1 MTRVSLRSLARLA
14 LILAVALV
22 TVSGAARAVPVQVS
36 GGSTQSSERLV
47 FDWPRSVDYSAERFG
62 DSLVIRF
69 SQPIEGDVSGAA
81 SGLGRFISGGRI
93 GSDGRSAVIELTGNH
108 RLRTTREGNRI
119 VIDLSDRTSA
129 PAPLP
134 APTQAAPAPAPA
146 PQQQAATQPAPA
158 PAPPP
163 AQAPPAAQPAPALA
177 QTGQTTQAPSAPAPA
192 PSGPAVPVRTGRHAN
207 YDRIVFDWPAPVD
220 FTVAPAAGAARIQF
234 DSPAR
239 IDDGAV
245 RRRLPEALRGFS
257 SAPSGSGLAVTVPVP
272 EGRSVNAFRSGPKVV
287 VDVLRDASGT
297 TVPTAGSQPSQ
308 PTAAQPAP
316 SQPAPSQPVP
326 AQQTP
331 TAEAP
336 APQPA
341 APGIPAARVEAP
353 APAAGQAPAP
363 AAAPVPATPEVQAQ
377 NNIRSQTAPPPAGA
391 TRSDPTTAVTQ
402 LPDVRSSVP
411 AAQAGAESSL
421 DDATRLD
428 AAPVGAAVPVAGPPL
443 AITRLNNADAIS
455 LRFAFQEET
464 AAAVFPRAGYVWV
477 GFDRAAAFDTTQL
490 AGLANEIVGQPEQVA
505 ASTGSVVRIPVVEG
519 VNPRVWRDGTAW
531 VLDLQPQLSRPDVP
545 LRIDAQMVSPQ
556 GPRLF
561 IPVEGVGEPIVVND
575 PEVGDS
581 LFLIP
586 ITPLSRGIDGN
597 RRYPDMEILASL
609 QGVVVRPNRSD
620 LAIRILPDGIA
631 ITREAGM
638 VLSGPAP
645 RSADDVYTGGR
656 FEGLTAGL
664 PPGRIFDMANWR
676 LGSDPE
682 FLERRQA
689 LQLRISEATS
699 ISRNGPRLELAQFY
713 FARGL
718 AAEAIGLL
726 RTIAQSDEDLANRP
740 DVKALR
746 GAASFMLGRNA
757 EAEEYLDDP
766 ALNGFSEAELWRGAA
781 TAGQGKWDEAVEH
794 IARAGEIP
802 GGYPRNYT
810 TELAMQAA
818 EAAIR
823 AGDYRGAGAFLD
835 VIAEGDPTP
844 GERARLDFLRGRVLY
859 AFGDTEAALD
869 IWNRL
874 AEGEDRWA
882 RVRSERALI
891 RHRLEDDRITPKQ
904 AADRLDE
911 LRYAW
916 RGDRVEFELLRDLG
930 RLRLEE
936 NEFEEGLAALRQAV
950 TFFPD
955 NPDSR
960 DLAFELTEAFSDIF
974 TSGIAEAMT
983 PLQALA
989 LYDEFRELTPVGAA
1003 GDKIIEALAD
1013 RLVKVDL
1020 LDRAAR
1026 LLDRQVKFRLQ
1037 GTEKARVGARLA
1049 LILLLDRQPESAI
1062 AALDESVAP
1071 GLRSDLAAERRRLRA
1086 RAIFDLGDAQGALK
1100 LLADDKSREAD
1111 LLRADI
1117 YWRTQE
1123 WVEAAKTF
1131 RSLVADAGR
1140 DGRRLTPEQ
1149 ANYIVNWAVSLALS
1163 DNDNG
1168 LNRLRQIYGTQM
1180 DDTPFR
1186 EAFRLITNNTDSGPD
1201 EFLRLSERFEEIGRF
1216 QAFLSS
1222 YRDKLKQG
1230 PLSATN

>member
-1 MTRVSLRSLARLA
+1 MIRALTRFVLV
-14 LILAVALV
+14 LAVALLTV
-22 TVSGAARAVPVQVS
+22 TGSAGAVPVQVS
-36 GGSTQSSERLV
+36 GGSTETSERLV

-69 SQPIEGDVSGAA
+69 SQPIEGDVAGAA
-81 SGLGRFISGGRI
+81 TGLGRFISGGRV

-108 RLRTTREGNRI
+108 RLRTTRDGNRI

-129 PAPLP
+129 PTPLP
-134 APTQAAPAPAPA
+134 APS
-146 PQQQAATQPAPA
+146 QPASSQAA

-163 AQAPPAAQPAPALA
+163 AAAAPPPAQAAPTQTAPA
-177 QTGQTTQAPSAPAPA
+177 QAAPAQAAPAQAAPAQAAPAA
-192 PSGPAVPVRTGRHAN
+192 PSGPELAVRTGRHAN
-207 YDRIVFDWPAPVD
+207 YDRIVFDWPASVD
-220 FTVAPAAGAARIQF
+220 FEVEPDAGAARILF
-234 DSPAR
+234 ARPAR
-239 IDDGAV
+239 IDDSAV
-245 RRRLPEALRGFS
+245 RRQLPEALRGFAS
-257 SAPSGSGLAVTVPVP
+257 TPSASGLTVTVPVP
-272 EGRSVNAFRSGPKVV
+272 DGRSINAFRSGPKVV
-287 VDVLRDASGT
+287 VDVLRDTSGT
-297 TVPTAGSQPSQ
+297 TVAPAGSQPASPPAQ
-308 PTAAQPAP
+308 AQPAP
-316 SQPAPSQPVP
+316 QTEPQTAPPPAADGVPAARAQAPTPVP
-326 AQQTP
+326 DQASS
-331 TAEAP
+331 
-336 APQPA
+336 PA
-341 APGIPAARVEAP
+341 APAATQ
-353 APAAGQAPAP
+353 GQAPAP
-363 AAAPVPATPEVQAQ
+363 AAAPVPATPEVTAQ
-377 NNIRSQTAPPPAGA
+377 NNVRSQTAPRPAGA
-391 TRSDPTTAVTQ
+391 APSDPTTAVTQ
-402 LPDVRSSVP
+402 LPDVRSSMP
-411 AAQAGAESSL
+411 AAQSDGESSL
-421 DDATRLD
+421 DDAIRLN
-428 AAPVGAAVPVAGPPL
+428 AAPTEAAQPITGPPL

-455 LRFAFQEET
+455 LRFAFEEE
-464 AAAVFPRAGYVWV
+464 AAAVVFPRAGYVWV
-477 GFDRAAAFDTTQL
+477 GFDRPAAFDTSQL

-620 LAIRILPDGIA
+620 LAIRVLPDGIA
-631 ITREAGM
+631 ITREEGM

-676 LGSDPE
+676 LGSDAE

-823 AGDYRGAGAFLD
+823 AGDFRGAGAFLD

-869 IWNRL
+869 IWNQL

-882 RVRSERALI
+882 RVRSERELI
-891 RHRLEDDRITPKQ
+891 QHRLDDGRITPMQ

-930 RLRLEE
+930 RLRLQE

-955 NPDSR
+955 NPESR
-960 DLAFELTEAFSDIF
+960 DLAFELTEAFSEIF

-1071 GLRSDLAAERRRLRA
+1071 GLRPDLAAERRRLRA

-1100 LLADDKSREAD
+1100 LLADDTSREAD

-1117 YWRTQE
+1117 YWRTQD

-1131 RSLVADAGR
+1131 RSLVAEAGR

-1149 ANYIVNWAVSLALS
+1149 ANYIVNWAVALALS

-1201 EFLRLSERFEEIGRF
+1201 EFLRLTERFEEIGRF

>member
-1 MTRVSLRSLARLA
+1 MTRAVLRTVSL
-14 LILAVALV
+14 LAVLLLWLAGPAL
-22 TVSGAARAVPVQVS
+22 AVPVQVS
-36 GGSTQSSERLV
+36 GGSTPTSERLV

-69 SQPIEGDVSGAA
+69 SQPIEGDIAA
-81 SGLGRFISGGRI
+81 AAGGLGRFISGGRI

-108 RLRTTREGNRI
+108 RLRTTRDGNRI

-129 PAPLP
+129 PAPL
-134 APTQAAPAPAPA
+134 APS
-146 PQQQAATQPAPA
+146 QPAPA
-158 PAPPP
+158 APQQAAPPPAPAAAPPP
-163 AQAPPAAQPAPALA
+163 AQAAAPAPQAPAAQAPAPQPPAAEAGPLIPTR
-177 QTGQTTQAPSAPAPA
+177 TGQHP
-192 PSGPAVPVRTGRHAN
+192 N

-220 FTVAPAAGAARIQF
+220 FEVEPQAGAARILF
-234 DSPAR
+234 ARPGR
-239 IDDGAV
+239 IDDDAL
-245 RRRLPEALRGFS
+245 RRRLPEPLRGVASMPS
-257 SAPSGSGLAVTVPVP
+257 STGLAVTLPVP
-272 EGRSVNAFRSGPKVV
+272 DGRSIKAFQSGPKVV
-287 VDVLRDASGT
+287 VDVMRDGSGI
-297 TVPTAGSQPSQ
+297 TVPPAGSQP
-308 PTAAQPAP
+308 A
-316 SQPAPSQPVP
+316 PVP
-326 AQQTP
+326 AP
-331 TAEAP
+331 TAEAQR
-336 APQPA
+336 APSADGVPA
-341 APGIPAARVEAP
+341 ARGSAQAEIPAAQGANPGE
-353 APAAGQAPAP
+353 APAP
-363 AAAPVPATPEVQAQ
+363 AAAPVPATPEIASQ
-377 NNIRSQTAPPPAGA
+377 NNVRSATAPPPEG
-391 TRSDPTTAVTQ
+391 SLSSEPTGAVTN
-402 LPDVRSSVP
+402 LPDVRSTVP
-411 AAQAGAESSL
+411 AAQAGNETAL

-428 AAPVGAAVPVAGPPL
+428 MAPAAAMPPIAGPPL

-455 LRFAFQEET
+455 LRFAFEDET
-464 AAAVFPRAGYVWV
+464 AAVVFPRAGYVWV
-477 GFDRAAAFDTTQL
+477 GFDRAVTIDTSQL
-490 AGLANEIVGQPEQVA
+490 AGLTNEIVGEPQQVP

-519 VNPRVWRDGTAW
+519 VNPRVWRDGSAW

-561 IPVEGVGEPIVVND
+561 IPVEGVGDPMVVND

-597 RRYPDMEILASL
+597 RRYPDMEILGSL

-620 LAIRILPDGIA
+620 IAVRVLPDGIA

-676 LGSDPE
+676 LGSDAD
-682 FLERRQA
+682 FLNQRQA

-757 EAEEYLDDP
+757 EAEEYLDDA

-823 AGDYRGAGAFLD
+823 AGDFRGAGAFLD

-859 AFGDTEAALD
+859 AFGDLEAALD

-874 AEGEDRWA
+874 ADGEDRWA

-891 RHRLEDDRITPKQ
+891 QHRLEDGRITPKQ

-936 NEFEEGLAALRQAV
+936 NEFEEGLDALRQAV

-955 NPDSR
+955 NPDTR

-974 TSGIAEAMT
+974 TSGVAEAMT

-989 LYDEFRELTPVGAA
+989 LYDQFRELTPVGAA
-1003 GDKIIEALAD
+1003 GDKIIESLAD

-1071 GLRSDLAAERRRLRA
+1071 GLGSALAGERSRLRA

-1100 LLADDKSREAD
+1100 LLANDRSREAE

-1131 RSLVADAGR
+1131 RTLVGEAGR

-1149 ANYIVNWAVSLALS
+1149 ANFIVNWAVSLALS

>member
-1 MTRVSLRSLARLA
+1 MIRVLVLAMSLLLA
-14 LILAVALV
+14 LP
-22 TVSGAARAVPVQVS
+22 GGARAVPVQVT
-36 GGSTQSSERLV
+36 GGETTSSERLV
-47 FDWPRSVDYSAERFG
+47 FDWPRAVEYSAERFG
-62 DSLVIRF
+62 NSLVIRF
-69 SQPIEGDVSGAA
+69 SQPIEGDIAGAA
-81 SGLGRFISGGRI
+81 GGLGRFISGGRI
-93 GSDGRSAVIELTGNH
+93 GRDGRSVVIELTGNH
-108 RLRTTREGNRI
+108 RLRSTRDGNRI

-129 PAPLP
+129 PAPLAPPQVATQPPP
-134 APTQAAPAPAPA
+134 ATAPAPAPA
-146 PQQQAATQPAPA
+146 PAPA
-158 PAPPP
+158 ASPA
-163 AQAPPAAQPAPALA
+163 PAAQPSAAPVL
-177 QTGQTTQAPSAPAPA
+177 G
-192 PSGPAVPVRTGRHAN
+192 VRTGRHNA

-220 FTVAPAAGAARIQF
+220 FDVEPDAGAARILF
-234 DSPAR
+234 ARPAR
-239 IDDGAV
+239 IDDAAL
-245 RRRLPEALRGFS
+245 RRRLPEALRGIV
-257 SAPSGSGLAVTVPVP
+257 SAPSVGGLTVTIPVP
-272 EGRSVNAFRSGPKVV
+272 PGRSIKAFRSGPKVV
-287 VDVLRDASGT
+287 VDVLRDTSGT
-297 TVPTAGSQPSQ
+297 QALPAQ
-308 PTAAQPAP
+308 AAAPA
-316 SQPAPSQPVP
+316 PVP
-326 AQQTP
+326 APQAQTP
-331 TAEAP
+331 PAQVPPARAEPAVPAEAP
-336 APQPA
+336 VP
-341 APGIPAARVEAP
+341 
-353 APAAGQAPAP
+353 APAP
-363 AAAPVPATPEVQAQ
+363 AAAVPPAQVQPPAQAASETRSPPVQPAPAQGTDEAPPPAAAPVPPTTQQAAVPPP
-377 NNIRSQTAPPPAGA
+377 RGRTAPPPSGSDG
-391 TRSDPTTAVTQ
+391 SDPTTAETR
-402 LPDVRSSVP
+402 LPDVQSTAP
-411 AAQAGAESSL
+411 ARQGAQEAVL

-428 AAPVGAAVPVAGPPL
+428 AAPSSGAATIAGPSLP
-443 AITRLNNADAIS
+443 ITRLNNPEAIS
-455 LRFAFQEET
+455 LRFAFEDEV

-477 GFDRAAAFDTTQL
+477 GFDQPVTFDTGQL
-490 AGLANEIVGQPEQVA
+490 AGLENEIVGLPEQIPV
-505 ASTGSVVRIPVVEG
+505 SSGSAVRIPVVEG

-545 LRIDAQMVSPQ
+545 LRVDAQMVSPQ

-561 IPVEGVGEPIVVND
+561 IPVDGVGQPIVVRD

-581 LFLIP
+581 LFMVP
-586 ITPLSRGIDGN
+586 VTPLSRGIDGD
-597 RRYPDMEILASL
+597 RKYPDMSILASL

-620 LAIRILPDGIA
+620 IAVRVLPDGIA
-631 ITREAGM
+631 ITREEGM

-645 RSADDVYTGGR
+645 RSADDSYSGGR

-676 LGSDPE
+676 LGSDVE
-682 FLERRQA
+682 FLDRRQA
-689 LQLRISEATS
+689 LQLRIAEATS

-746 GAASFMLGRNA
+746 GAASFMLGRHA
-757 EAEEYLDDP
+757 EAEDYLDDP

-823 AGDYRGAGAFLD
+823 AGDFRGAGAFLD

-859 AFGDTEAALD
+859 AFGDIEAALD

-891 RHRLEDDRITPKQ
+891 RYRLDDGRITTKQ

-950 TFFPD
+950 TYFPD
-955 NPDSR
+955 NQESR

-974 TSGIAEAMT
+974 TGGASEAMT

-989 LYDEFRELTPVGAA
+989 LYDEFRELTPVGGA

-1013 RLVKVDL
+1013 RLVMVDL

-1071 GLRSDLAAERRRLRA
+1071 GLQRDLAAERRRLRS
-1086 RAIFDLGDAQGALK
+1086 RAIFELGDAQGALR
-1100 LLADDKSREAD
+1100 LLADDESREAN

-1117 YWRTQE
+1117 YWRTQN

-1131 RSLVADAGR
+1131 RSLVGDSGR
-1140 DGRRLTPEQ
+1140 DGRRLTAEQ
-1149 ANYIVNWAVSLALS
+1149 ANFIVNWAVALALS

-1180 DDTPFR
+1180 DNTPFR

>member
-1 MTRVSLRSLARLA
+1 MTLA
-14 LILAVALV
+14 LSRIVLLLAVLV
-22 TVSGAARAVPVQVS
+22 LAAAGPAGAVPVQVS
-36 GGSTQSSERLV
+36 AGSTESSERLV

-69 SQPIEGDVSGAA
+69 SQPIEGDVAAAA

-108 RLRTTREGNRI
+108 RLRTTRDGNRI

-129 PAPLP
+129 PAPL
-134 APTQAAPAPAPA
+134 AAPAQSAPA
-146 PQQQAATQPAPA
+146 QPAAPQPAPA
-158 PAPPP
+158 PAQQAAPQQTPPP
-163 AQAPPAAQPAPALA
+163 AQAAAPPPAAATPPPAQAAPAA
-177 QTGQTTQAPSAPAPA
+177 PPAETT
-192 PSGPAVPVRTGRHAN
+192 PAVPAGPELPVRTGRHNN

-220 FTVAPAAGAARIQF
+220 FEVEPAAGAARILF
-234 DSPAR
+234 ARPAR
-239 IDDGAV
+239 IDDAAV

-257 SAPSGSGLAVTVPVP
+257 STPSGTGVAVTVPVP

-287 VDVLRDASGT
+287 VDVLRDTSGT
-297 TVPTAGSQPSQ
+297 TVPVAGAE
-308 PTAAQPAP
+308 PTPAPAEAPAQAAAPQAPPAAPQPAADGVP
-316 SQPAPSQPVP
+316 AARVPGANPAPP
-326 AQQTP
+326 AA
-331 TAEAP
+331 AEAP
-336 APQPA
+336 APD
-341 APGIPAARVEAP
+341 
-353 APAAGQAPAP
+353 
-363 AAAPVPATPEVQAQ
+363 AAPVPATPEVTAQ
-377 NNIRSQTAPPPAGA
+377 NNARSQTAPPPPGSA
-391 TRSDPTTAVTQ
+391 RNDPTAAVTQ

-411 AAQAGAESSL
+411 AAQGEGESSL

-428 AAPVGAAVPVAGPPL
+428 AAPGEAVAPITGPPL

-455 LRFAFQEET
+455 LRFAFTEET
-464 AAAVFPRAGYVWV
+464 AALVFPRAGYVWV
-477 GFDRAAAFDTTQL
+477 GFDRAATFDTSQL
-490 AGLANEIVGQPEQVA
+490 AGLSNEIVGQPEQVP
-505 ASTGSVVRIPVVEG
+505 ASTGSVARIPVVQG

-545 LRIDAQMVSPQ
+545 LRVDAQMVSPQ

-561 IPVEGVGEPIVVND
+561 IPVEGVGDPMVVND

-609 QGVVVRPNRSD
+609 QGVVVRPNRQD
-620 LAIRILPDGIA
+620 IAIRVLPDGIA
-631 ITREAGM
+631 ITREEGM

-645 RSADDVYTGGR
+645 RSVDDVYTGGR

-676 LGSDPE
+676 LGSDAE

-835 VIAEGDPTP
+835 VISEGDPTP

-891 RHRLEDDRITPKQ
+891 QHRLEDGRITPKQ

-955 NPDSR
+955 NPESR

-974 TSGIAEAMT
+974 TSGVAEAMT

-989 LYDEFRELTPVGAA
+989 LYDEFRELTPLGAA

-1071 GLRSDLAAERRRLRA
+1071 GLRQDLAAERRRLRA

-1100 LLADDKSREAD
+1100 LLTDDDSREAD

-1131 RSLVADAGR
+1131 RSLVGDAGR

>member
-1 MTRVSLRSLARLA
+1 MIRAAALLLA
-14 LILAVALV
+14 LVLAVVAGP
-22 TVSGAARAVPVQVS
+22 TAWAVPVQVT
-36 GGSTQSSERLV
+36 GGSTATSERLV
-47 FDWPRSVDYSAERFG
+47 FDWPRAVEYSAERFG

-69 SQPIEGDVSGAA
+69 NQPIEADIAA
-81 SGLGRFISGGRI
+81 AAGGLGRFIAGGRI
-93 GSDGRSAVIELTGNH
+93 GRDGRSAVIELTGNH
-108 RLRTTREGNRI
+108 RLRSTRDGNRI
-119 VIDLSDRTSA
+119 VIDLSDRTTP
-129 PAPLP
+129 PAPLALP
-134 APTQAAPAPAPA
+134 
-146 PQQQAATQPAPA
+146 QPAPA
-158 PAPPP
+158 AQSQATPAPPAP
-163 AQAPPAAQPAPALA
+163 VPAAQAPAAQVPAAGTQSAAPAL
-177 QTGQTTQAPSAPAPA
+177 G
-192 PSGPAVPVRTGRHAN
+192 VRTGRHAD
-207 YDRIVFDWPAPVD
+207 YDRIVFDWTAPVD
-220 FTVAPAAGAARIQF
+220 FDVEPNAGAARILF
-234 DSPAR
+234 ARPAT
-239 IDDGAV
+239 IDDQAV
-245 RRRLPEALRGFS
+245 RRQLPQELRGFLS
-257 SAPSGSGLAVTVPVP
+257 TPSATGLTVTIPVP
-272 EGRSVNAFRSGPKVV
+272 EGRSIRTLRSGPKVV
-287 VDVLRDASGT
+287 VDVLRDTSGLQAQTPAPAPQAPALAPAPAPAASPPPPD
-297 TVPTAGSQPSQ
+297 VPPATAP
-308 PTAAQPAP
+308 AAQPAP
-316 SQPAPSQPVP
+316 AQPAE
-326 AQQTP
+326 TG
-331 TAEAP
+331 T
-336 APQPA
+336 PA
-341 APGIPAARVEAP
+341 ASAETPAAA
-353 APAAGQAPAP
+353 APAASAQSPGAASETAP
-363 AAAPVPATPEVQAQ
+363 AAAPAAPTPQPALPPA
-377 NNIRSQTAPPPAGA
+377 RAQTAPPPPGSQG
-391 TRSDPTTAVTQ
+391 SDPTAAVTQ
-402 LPDVRSSVP
+402 LPDVQSSAP
-411 AAQAGAESSL
+411 ATQEGQSVL
-421 DDATRLD
+421 DDATRID
-428 AAPVGAAVPVAGPPL
+428 ARPAGQVAGPPL
-443 AITRLNNADAIS
+443 AITRLNNAEAIS
-455 LRFAFQEET
+455 LRFAFEEEV
-464 AAAVFPRAGYVWV
+464 AAVVFPRAGYVWV
-477 GFDRAAAFDTTQL
+477 GFDRPATFDTSQL
-490 AGLANEIVGQPEQVA
+490 AGLENEIVGQPEQVPA
-505 ASTGSVVRIPVVEG
+505 TTGAVVRIPVVKG

-545 LRIDAQMVSPQ
+545 LRVDAQMVSPQ

-561 IPVEGVGEPIVVND
+561 IPVEGVGEPIVVTD

-581 LFLIP
+581 LFLVP
-586 ITPLSRGIDGN
+586 VTPLSRGIDGE
-597 RRYPDMEILASL
+597 RRYPDMTILASL
-609 QGVVVRPNRSD
+609 QGVVVRPNRQD
-620 LAIRILPDGIA
+620 LAIRVLPDGIA
-631 ITREAGM
+631 ITRDEGM

-645 RSADDVYTGGR
+645 RSVDDVYTGGR

-676 LGSDPE
+676 LGSDAE
-682 FLERRQA
+682 FLARRQA
-689 LQLRISEATS
+689 LQLRIAEATS

-746 GAASFMLGRNA
+746 GAASFMLGRYA
-757 EAEEYLDDP
+757 EAEEFLDDA

-781 TAGQGKWDEAVEH
+781 TAGQGKWDQAVEH

-823 AGDYRGAGAFLD
+823 AGDFRGAGAFLD
-835 VIAEGDPTP
+835 VISEGDPTP
-844 GERARLDFLRGRVLY
+844 GERARLDFLRGRVLH
-859 AFGDTEAALD
+859 AFGDIEAAVD
-869 IWNRL
+869 IWSRL

-882 RVRSERALI
+882 RVRSERSLI
-891 RHRLEDDRITPKQ
+891 EHRLGEGRITPME

-930 RLRLEE
+930 RLRLQE
-936 NEFEEGLAALRQAV
+936 NEFEEGLGALRQAV

-955 NPDSR
+955 NSDSR

-974 TSGIAEAMT
+974 TSGVADSMT

-1003 GDKIIEALAD
+1003 GDKIIESLAD
-1013 RLVKVDL
+1013 RLVMVDL

-1037 GTEKARVGARLA
+1037 GTDKARVGARLA
-1049 LILLLDRQPESAI
+1049 VILLLDRQPESAI

-1071 GLRSDLAAERRRLRA
+1071 GLRSDLANERRRLRA
-1086 RAIFDLGDAQGALK
+1086 RAIFDLGDAQGALG
-1100 LLADDKSREAD
+1100 LLEDDNSREAN

-1117 YWRTQE
+1117 YWKTQE

-1131 RSLVADAGR
+1131 RALVGDSGR
-1140 DGRRLTPEQ
+1140 DGRRLSQEQ

-1180 DDTPFR
+1180 DNTPFR

>member
-1 MTRVSLRSLARLA
+1 MNRAILLAAIA
-14 LILAVALV
+14 LMALCG
-22 TVSGAARAVPVQVS
+22 TAWAVPVQVS
-36 GGSTQSSERLV
+36 GGSTPTSERLV

-69 SQPIEGDVSGAA
+69 SQPIEGDVAAAA
-81 SGLGRFISGGRI
+81 SGLGRFIAGGRI
-93 GSDGRSAVIELTGNH
+93 GRDGRSAVIELTGNH
-108 RLRTTREGNRI
+108 RLRSTREGNRI
-119 VIDLSDRTSA
+119 VIDLSDRASA
-129 PAPLP
+129 PAPL
-134 APTQAAPAPAPA
+134 APAQPA
-146 PQQQAATQPAPA
+146 PQQQAAAPQPAP
-158 PAPPP
+158 
-163 AQAPPAAQPAPALA
+163 QTAAQSTPAPAQVA
-177 QTGQTTQAPSAPAPA
+177 APSSAPVL
-192 PSGPAVPVRTGRHAN
+192 GVRIGQHSN
-207 YDRIVFDWPAPVD
+207 YDRIVFDWPTPVEFQVEPD
-220 FTVAPAAGAARIQF
+220 AGAARVLF
-234 DSPAR
+234 SSPAR
-239 IDDGAV
+239 LDDAAV
-245 RRRLPEALRGFS
+245 RRQLPEVLRGFVS
-257 SAPSGSGLAVTVPVP
+257 TPSEGGLTVTVPVP
-272 EGRSVNAFRSGPKVV
+272 DGRSIKAFRSGPKVV
-287 VDVLRDASGT
+287 VDVLRDGSGLQVPPAGSPAASAPPPAT
-297 TVPTAGSQPSQ
+297 PPPATPQAVVPPAQASVPQPPAAQSPTANVP
-308 PTAAQPAP
+308 PAH
-316 SQPAPSQPVP
+316 SN
-326 AQQTP
+326 T
-331 TAEAP
+331 
-336 APQPA
+336 
-341 APGIPAARVEAP
+341 P
-353 APAAGQAPAP
+353 APAATGSEAAPAAGHASAPGHAPAP
-363 AAAPVPATPEVQAQ
+363 DAAPVPSTPHQQV
-377 NNIRSQTAPPPAGA
+377 RSETAPPPAGSHG
-391 TRSDPTTAVTQ
+391 SDPTAAVTH
-402 LPDVRSSVP
+402 LPDVRATDQGAQHVNQSV
-411 AAQAGAESSL
+411 L
-421 DDATRLD
+421 DDATRL
-428 AAPVGAAVPVAGPPL
+428 ASAPPESAGIPEGPPI

-455 LRFAFQEET
+455 LRFAFEEEV
-464 AAAVFPRAGYVWV
+464 AAVVFPRAGYVWV
-477 GFDRAAAFDTTQL
+477 GFDQTATFDTSQL
-490 AGLANEIVGQPEQVA
+490 AGLENEIVGRPEQVP
-505 ASTGSVVRIPVVEG
+505 ASTGAVARIPVVEG

-545 LRIDAQMVSPQ
+545 LRVDAQMVSPQ

-575 PEVGDS
+575 PEVGDG
-581 LFLIP
+581 LFLVP
-586 ITPLSRGIDGN
+586 VTPLSRGIDGD
-597 RRYPDMEILASL
+597 RKYPDMSILASL
-609 QGVVVRPNRSD
+609 QGVVVRPNRQD
-620 LAIRILPDGIA
+620 LAVRVLPDGIA
-631 ITREAGM
+631 VTRDEGM

-645 RSADDVYTGGR
+645 RSTDDVYAGGR

-676 LGSDPE
+676 LGNAAD
-682 FLERRQA
+682 FLDRRQA

-746 GAASFMLGRNA
+746 GAASFMLGRDA

-823 AGDYRGAGAFLD
+823 AGDFRGAGAFLD

-859 AFGDTEAALD
+859 AFGDVEAALD

-882 RVRSERALI
+882 RVRSERELI
-891 RHRLEDDRITPKQ
+891 QYRLNDGRITTKQ
-904 AADRLDE
+904 AADRIDE

-955 NPDSR
+955 NPESR
-960 DLAFELTEAFSDIF
+960 DLAYELTEAFSDIF
-974 TSGIAEAMT
+974 TSGVAESMT

-989 LYDEFRELTPVGAA
+989 LYDEFRELTPVGSA

-1020 LDRAAR
+1020 LDRASR

-1071 GLRSDLAAERRRLRA
+1071 GLQSALASERRRLRA
-1086 RAIFDLGDAQGALK
+1086 RAIFELGDAQGALE
-1100 LLADDKSREAD
+1100 LMADDKGHEAD

-1117 YWRTQE
+1117 HWRTQE

-1131 RSLVADAGR
+1131 RTLVGEAGR
-1140 DGRRLTPEQ
+1140 DGRRLTSEQ
-1149 ANYIVNWAVSLALS
+1149 ANYIVNWAVALALS

>member
-1 MTRVSLRSLARLA
+1 MRGILFLVLL
-14 LILAVALV
+14 LAVLC
-22 TVSGAARAVPVQVS
+22 GPAAAVPVQVS
-36 GGSTQSSERLV
+36 GGSTSTSERLV
-47 FDWPRSVDYSAERFG
+47 FDWPGPVEYSAERFG

-69 SQPIEGDVSGAA
+69 SQPIEGDIAGAA
-81 SGLGRFISGGRI
+81 VALGRFISGGRI
-93 GSDGRSAVIELTGNH
+93 GRDGRSAVIELTGNH
-108 RLRTTREGNRI
+108 RLRTTRDGNRI
-119 VIDLSDRTSA
+119 VIDLSDRTSN
-129 PAPLP
+129 PAPLS
-134 APTQAAPAPAPA
+134 APRTTAGTA
-146 PQQQAATQPAPA
+146 PQQPS
-158 PAPPP
+158 
-163 AQAPPAAQPAPALA
+163 AQTPPPAAQGAQAAGQVEAAAPAL
-177 QTGQTTQAPSAPAPA
+177 G
-192 PSGPAVPVRTGRHAN
+192 VRTGRHAN
-207 YDRIVFDWPAPVD
+207 YDRIVFDWPATVD
-220 FTVAPAAGAARIQF
+220 FDVEPDAGAARILF
-234 DSPAR
+234 ARPAR
-239 IDDGAV
+239 IDV
-245 RRRLPEALRGFS
+245 EALRRQLPEDLRGVISDS
-257 SAPSGSGLAVTVPVP
+257 SATGLTVTVPVP
-272 EGRSVNAFRSGPKVV
+272 EGRSIRALRSGPKVV
-287 VDVLRDASGT
+287 IDVLRDTSGIRGR
-297 TVPTAGSQPSQ
+297 PGAGAPPPPAQTAPVQTAPVQAAPAQPIANQ
-308 PTAAQPAP
+308 AVANQPAP
-316 SQPAPSQPVP
+316 GQPPAAATAPEPTATTEPSVPPASVGAAGGQGVSPGSAPATVPAP
-326 AQQTP
+326 T
-331 TAEAP
+331 
-336 APQPA
+336 
-341 APGIPAARVEAP
+341 
-353 APAAGQAPAP
+353 
-363 AAAPVPATPEVQAQ
+363 AAPVPPAPEQ
-377 NNIRSQTAPPPAGA
+377 NSVPAARSQTAPPPAGSA
-391 TRSDPTTAVTQ
+391 GSDPRTSVTS
-402 LPDVRSSVP
+402 LPDVQSSAP
-411 AAQAGAESSL
+411 PGEGAESAL

-428 AAPVGAAVPVAGPPL
+428 AVAVGTAVAVAGPPI
-443 AITRLNNADAIS
+443 AITRLNNAEAIS
-455 LRFAFQEET
+455 LRFAFEEE
-464 AAAVFPRAGYVWV
+464 AAAVVFPRAGYVWV
-477 GFDRAAAFDTTQL
+477 GFDLPATFDTSQL
-490 AGLANEIVGQPEQVA
+490 AGLENEIVGLPEQVA
-505 ASTGSVVRIPVVEG
+505 ASSGAVVRIPVVQG

-545 LRIDAQMVSPQ
+545 LRVDAQMVSPQ

-561 IPVEGVGEPIVVND
+561 IPVEGVGEPIVVAD

-581 LFLIP
+581 LFLVP
-586 ITPLSRGIDGN
+586 VTPLSRGIDGD
-597 RRYPDMEILASL
+597 RRYPDMTILASL
-609 QGVVVRPNRSD
+609 QGVVVRPNRQD
-620 LAIRILPDGIA
+620 LALRVLPDGIA
-631 ITREAGM
+631 ITRDEGM

-676 LGSDPE
+676 LGSDAE
-682 FLERRQA
+682 FLDRRQA
-689 LQLRISEATS
+689 LQLRIAEATS

-746 GAASFMLGRNA
+746 GAATFMLGRYA
-757 EAEEYLDDP
+757 EAEQFLDDP

-781 TAGQGKWDEAVEH
+781 TAGQGKWDQAVEH

-823 AGDYRGAGAFLD
+823 AGDFRGAGAFLD
-835 VIAEGDPTP
+835 VISEGDPTP

-859 AFGDTEAALD
+859 AFGDTEAAVD
-869 IWNRL
+869 IWSRL

-882 RVRSERALI
+882 RVRSERSLI
-891 RHRLEDDRITPKQ
+891 QHLLDEGRITSME

-930 RLRLEE
+930 RLRLQE
-936 NEFEEGLAALRQAV
+936 NEFEEGLSALRQAV

-960 DLAFELTEAFSDIF
+960 DLAFELAEAFSDIF
-974 TSGIAEAMT
+974 TSGVADSMT

-989 LYDEFRELTPVGAA
+989 LYDEFRELTPVGSA
-1003 GDKIIEALAD
+1003 GDKIIESLAD
-1013 RLVKVDL
+1013 RLVMVDL

-1049 LILLLDRQPESAI
+1049 VILLLDRQPESAI

-1071 GLRSDLAAERRRLRA
+1071 GLRSDLAGERRRLRA

-1100 LLADDKSREAD
+1100 LLADDKTREAD

-1117 YWRTQE
+1117 YWKTQE

-1131 RSLVADAGR
+1131 RTLVGDSGR
-1140 DGRRLTPEQ
+1140 DGRRLSPEQ
-1149 ANYIVNWAVSLALS
+1149 ANFIVNWAVSLALS

-1180 DDTPFR
+1180 DNTPFR

-1201 EFLRLSERFEEIGRF
+1201 EFLRLSERFDEIGRF

>member
-1 MTRVSLRSLARLA
+1 MRAVLLLA
-14 LILAVALV
+14 LFLAMA
-22 TVSGAARAVPVQVS
+22 SGPARAVPVQVS
-36 GGSTQSSERLV
+36 GGSTTTSERLV
-47 FDWPRSVDYSAERFG
+47 FDWPRSVEYSAERFG

-69 SQPIEGDVSGAA
+69 SQPIEGDIAEAA
-81 SGLGRFISGGRI
+81 GGLGRFISGGRI
-93 GSDGRSAVIELTGNH
+93 GRDGRSVVIELTGNH
-108 RLRTTREGNRI
+108 RLRTTRDGNRI
-119 VIDLSDRTSA
+119 VVDLSDRTSN
-129 PAPLP
+129 PAPLSVP
-134 APTQAAPAPAPA
+134 SPVAQAAPQQPP
-146 PQQQAATQPAPA
+146 PQT
-158 PAPPP
+158 APPP
-163 AQAPPAAQPAPALA
+163 AQASQSPGQAAVSAPAL
-177 QTGQTTQAPSAPAPA
+177 G
-192 PSGPAVPVRTGRHAN
+192 VRTGRHAD
-207 YDRIVFDWPAPVD
+207 YDRIVFDWPATVD
-220 FTVAPAAGAARIQF
+220 FDVEPDAGAARILF
-234 DSPAR
+234 ARPATV
-239 IDDGAV
+239 DDQSV
-245 RRRLPEALRGFS
+245 RRQLPEDLRGFV
-257 SAPSGSGLAVTVPVP
+257 SAPSATGLTVTIPVP
-272 EGRSVNAFRSGPKVV
+272 EGRSIRTLRSGPKVV
-287 VDVLRDASGT
+287 VDVLRNTSGIRGG
-297 TVPTAGSQPSQ
+297 PAGTP
-308 PTAAQPAP
+308 P
-316 SQPAPSQPVP
+316 P
-326 AQQTP
+326 AQSAP
-331 TAEAP
+331 T
-336 APQPA
+336 QP
-341 APGIPAARVEAP
+341 AP
-353 APAAGQAPAP
+353 APAPAQASAEPSPAVQPPPPAESGVPPARAEGPAETAPATSPGAQATAPGIAPAP
-363 AAAPVPATPEVQAQ
+363 AAAPAPPTPQPEIPAA
-377 NNIRSQTAPPPAGA
+377 RSQTAPPPAGNLG
-391 TRSDPTTAVTQ
+391 SDPTASVTS
-402 LPDVRSSVP
+402 LPDVQSTAP
-411 AAQAGAESSL
+411 AAAGGDSVL

-428 AAPVGAAVPVAGPPL
+428 AVPTGPVAGVEGPPL
-443 AITRLNNADAIS
+443 AITRLNNAEAIS
-455 LRFAFQEET
+455 LRFAFEEEV
-464 AAAVFPRAGYVWV
+464 AAVVFPRAGYVWV
-477 GFDRAAAFDTTQL
+477 GFDRPATFDTSQL
-490 AGLANEIVGQPEQVA
+490 AGLENEIVGQPEQVPVSA
-505 ASTGSVVRIPVVEG
+505 GSVVRIPVVEG

-545 LRIDAQMVSPQ
+545 LRVDAQMVSPQ

-561 IPVEGVGEPIVVND
+561 IPVDGVGEPIVVTD
-575 PEVGDS
+575 PEVGDA
-581 LFLIP
+581 LFLVP
-586 ITPLSRGIDGN
+586 VTPLSRGIDGD
-597 RRYPDMEILASL
+597 RRYPDMTILASL
-609 QGVVVRPNRSD
+609 QGVVVRPNRQD
-620 LAIRILPDGIA
+620 LALRVLPDGIA
-631 ITREAGM
+631 MTRDEGM

-645 RSADDVYTGGR
+645 RSVDDVYTGGR

-676 LGSDPE
+676 LGSDAE
-682 FLERRQA
+682 FLDRRQA
-689 LQLRISEATS
+689 LQLRIAEATS

-746 GAASFMLGRNA
+746 GAASFMLGRHA
-757 EAEEYLDDP
+757 EAEEFLDDP

-781 TAGQGKWDEAVEH
+781 TAGQGKWDQAVEH

-823 AGDYRGAGAFLD
+823 AGDFRGAGAFLD
-835 VIAEGDPTP
+835 VISEGDPTP

-859 AFGDTEAALD
+859 AFGDTEAAVD

-874 AEGEDRWA
+874 AQGEDRWA
-882 RVRSERALI
+882 RVRSERSLI
-891 RHRLEDDRITPKQ
+891 QHLLDEGRISSME

-930 RLRLEE
+930 RLRLQE

-955 NPDSR
+955 NPESR

-974 TSGIAEAMT
+974 TSGVADSMT

-989 LYDEFRELTPVGAA
+989 MYDEFRELTPVGSA
-1003 GDKIIEALAD
+1003 GDKIIESLAD

-1049 LILLLDRQPESAI
+1049 VILLLDRQPESAI

-1071 GLRSDLAAERRRLRA
+1071 GLRSDLAGERRRLRA

-1100 LLADDKSREAD
+1100 LLADDTTREAD

-1117 YWRTQE
+1117 YWKTQD

-1131 RSLVADAGR
+1131 RSLVGDSGR
-1140 DGRRLTPEQ
+1140 DGRRLSPEQ
-1149 ANYIVNWAVSLALS
+1149 ANFIVNWAVSLALS

-1180 DDTPFR
+1180 DNTPFR